1 MFQFDPGIPG
11 NSPLPAAAASQ
22 LVQHAG
28 GVMADAITITD
39 IHDRYKPA
47 PDEAPYTDLE
57 LLAKAVGCYQI

>member
-28 GVMADAITITD
+28 GEMVDAITITD

-47 PDEAPYTDLE
+47 PGEAPLTDLE
-57 LLAKAVGCYQI
+57 ILAKAVGCYQI